1 MRDRRRL
8 GSRLDSR
15 LCTDAFKEYYEY
27 SDVRENKKQ
36 HNPQTSFRPKRYG
49 LSPFSRFS
57 RSLFLPDKALTHE
70 KKSSSLCSF
79 VVHTAS
85 QKKKHTNTNV
95 CHAPTTSL
103 FLPGFH
109 VGDDHHPQAE
119 EITSDEDDLER
130 RGRPRRRH
138 GYVLFS
144 SIPFF
149 FYRDVVI
156 HLSG

>member
-1 MRDRRRL
+1 MRLKNTTNTQTSERTKNHTTHRRL
-8 GSRLDSR
+8 FARN
-15 LCTDAFKEYYEY
+15 
-27 SDVRENKKQ
+27 V
-36 HNPQTSFRPKRYG
+36 YG

-149 FYRDVVI
+149 FIVTW
-156 HLSG
+156 

>member
-1 MRDRRRL
+1 MRLKNTTNTQTSERTKNNTTHRRL
-8 GSRLDSR
+8 FARNVKS
-15 LCTDAFKEYYEY
+15 
-27 SDVRENKKQ
+27 
-36 HNPQTSFRPKRYG
+36 

>member
-1 MRDRRRL
+1 MRLKNTTNTQTSERTKNNTTHRRL
-8 GSRLDSR
+8 FARNVTVSL
-15 LCTDAFKEYYEY
+15 
-27 SDVRENKKQ
+27 
-36 HNPQTSFRPKRYG
+36 P
-49 LSPFSRFS
+49 SRFS

-149 FYRDVVI
+149 
-156 HLSG
+156 LS

>member
-1 MRDRRRL
+1 MARRLRDRRRL

-57 RSLFLPDKALTHE
+57 RSLFLPDKALTRE

-85 QKKKHTNTNV
+85 QKKETH
-95 CHAPTTSL
+95 
-103 FLPGFH
+103 
-109 VGDDHHPQAE
+109 E
-119 EITSDEDDLER
+119 
-130 RGRPRRRH
+130 
-138 GYVLFS
+138 Y
-144 SIPFF
+144 
-149 FYRDVVI
+149 
-156 HLSG
+156 

>member
-1 MRDRRRL
+1 MRLKNTTNTQTSERTKNNTTHRRL
-8 GSRLDSR
+8 FARNVTVSVPFL
-15 LCTDAFKEYYEY
+15 AF
-27 SDVRENKKQ
+27 
-36 HNPQTSFRPKRYG
+36 
-49 LSPFSRFS
+49 L
-57 RSLFLPDKALTHE
+57 A
-70 KKSSSLCSF
+70 LCSCLTKLSRMKKKAPLC
-79 VVHTAS
+79 VLLWSTPPHK
-85 QKKKHTNTNV
+85 KKKHTNTNV

>member
-1 MRDRRRL
+1 MRLKNTTNTQTSERTKNHTTHRRL
-8 GSRLDSR
+8 FARNVTVSLPFLAFLALCSCLTKLSRM
-15 LCTDAFKEYYEY
+15 K
-27 SDVRENKKQ
+27 
-36 HNPQTSFRPKRYG
+36 
-49 LSPFSRFS
+49 
-57 RSLFLPDKALTHE
+57 